1 MALRVGMLTQAVQGQ
16 CQVVARAVQAGR
28 QLQRPLV
35 RGDGLARPVEVAQR
49 VGEVQVELRSVG
61 REFEAVAQPAQALD
75 GIARVPEG
83 KAHQVRRRCVSGV
96 GLEHGS
102 AGAGGA
108 DRVAGGQEAAG
119 LIEGGVVHGGGGCR
133 LVPGTLAARRC

>member
-1 MALRVGMLTQAVQGQ
+1 MPAQAVQGQ
-16 CQVVARAVQAGR
+16 RQVVARAVQPGR
-28 QLQRPLV
+28 ELQRPLV

-75 GIARVPEG
+75 GIARVLEG
-83 KAHQVRRRCVSGV
+83 KAHQVRRVCVPRV
-96 GLEHGS
+96 GLEHRS

-108 DRVAGGQEAAG
+108 DRIVGGQQAAG
-119 LIEGGVVHGGGGCR
+119 LIEGGVVHRGAGCR
-133 LVPGTLAARRC
+133 LLPGTVAAGRC